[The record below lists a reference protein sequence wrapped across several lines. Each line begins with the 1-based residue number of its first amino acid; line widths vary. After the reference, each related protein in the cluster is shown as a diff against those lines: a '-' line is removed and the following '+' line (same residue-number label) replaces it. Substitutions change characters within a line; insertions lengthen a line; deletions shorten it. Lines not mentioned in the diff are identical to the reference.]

1 MKIVFIQPHKKENQR
16 VLFIVIEIIYS
27 VNIYSEETKKKM
39 QKDISVYQTRVND
52 KVIISTKQTKKKQ
65 NIFKNQINRR
75 FLKCFQNYYHY
86 MYIYFNYH
94 NGQNNSN
101 ILNTEKIHTEKK
113 NKHKNSKNSLR
124 KL

>member
-52 KVIISTKQTKKKQ
+52 KFIISTKQTKKKQ

-101 ILNTEKIHTEKK
+101 ILNTIHTEKK